1 MRRVVISRPGLG
13 NLALR
18 PAILSRPGLH
28 TTAFYI
34 AFFMAM
40 GVHAPFWP
48 LWLEHWGLTPAEVGL
63 YVAIGTGV
71 RVVAGLV
78 LPAYADRIDARRGV
92 VAACAAVAAVTT
104 LLHLWIADR
113 FELLLATIVLGTA
126 IAAIGPIAEALGVAA
141 SRIYNFPYAESR
153 GLGSL
158 GFLAANLAVGALL
171 ASYGTNLALWWIVGC
186 MILVVVLVAGHP
198 GGRSAEARPPR
209 FADIGR
215 LLTDRVFV
223 IFVVTVAFTQASHS
237 VFFALASV
245 HWASLGIGTATIGGL
260 WAASVAAEI
269 VFMVAI
275 GGWTVAKLGPVAS
288 IAVSGAAG
296 VVRWGAMAFDP
307 PVWALWPLQMSHTLT
322 FALGHL
328 GAIAFIARAIPPRY
342 GASAQ
347 GAMTSLATGSLL
359 LLGMLAAAA
368 AYPAIGGGVFVIAAA
383 LSAVGLGFSALLAR
397 RWRGETLLA

>member
-1 MRRVVISRPGLG
+1 MI
-13 NLALR
+13 
-18 PAILSRPGLH
+18 PAVLSRPGLH

-48 LWLEHWGLTPAEVGL
+48 LWLEHWGLTPSEVGF
-63 YVAIGTGV
+63 YVAVGTGV

-78 LPAYADRIDARRGV
+78 LPAWADRLDGRRMV
-92 VAACAAVAAVTT
+92 VAVCATVAGIATV
-104 LLHLWIADR
+104 LHLWITDR
-113 FELLLATIVLGTA
+113 VELLLATVVLGA
-126 IAAIGPIAEALGVAA
+126 AFAAIGPIAEALGVAA
-141 SRIYNFPYAESR
+141 SRAFGFPYAQTR

-158 GFLAANLAVGALL
+158 GFLAANLVVGALIVTC
-171 ASYGTNLALWWIVGC
+171 GTNLALWSIVAC
-186 MILVVVLVAGHP
+186 MAAVVALVLGHP
-198 GGRSAEARPPR
+198 GGRRLPDVAPPR
-209 FADIGR
+209 FSDIGR
-215 LLTDRVFV
+215 LLVDRTFFLFV
-223 IFVVTVAFTQASHS
+223 ATVAFAQASHS

-245 HWASLGIGTATIGGL
+245 HWAGLGIGPATIGGL

-275 GGWTVAKLGPVAS
+275 GSWTVARLGAVGS
-288 IAVSGAAG
+288 IAVSAVAG
-296 VVRWGAMAFDP
+296 VARWGLMALDP
-307 PVWALWPLQMSHTLT
+307 PVWMLWPLQASHALT

-328 GAIAFIARAIPPRY
+328 GAIAFIVRAVPPRY

-368 AYPAIGGGVFVIAAA
+368 AYPAYGGGVFAIAA
-383 LSAVGLGFSALLAR
+383 GFSVVGTGLSVVLAR
-397 RWRGETLLA
+397 RWRGETLPV